1 MNSPPTVHVVD
12 DDPGM
17 RNSLQQLLDSASLPA
32 RTYPS
37 AREFL
42 DEADMRSSG
51 CLVLDLRMP
60 GMGGMEL
67 LQRMESDGNDMPVII
82 ISGHVDVKTTVR
94 SMKLGAVDVLQKPV
108 EPDVLVIAIRRAIQ
122 QSADM
127 QHRRAQTDVIRRRLQ
142 SLTQRELDLLK
153 LMVAGK
159 SNKQMAADLGISIKT
174 VANHRASLM
183 AKTQALNAADL
194 ARMSTTAGI
203 VSGR

>member
-1 MNSPPTVHVVD
+1 MVHVVD

-17 RNSLQQLLDSASLPA
+17 RNSLQRLLDSASLRA

-42 DEADMRSSG
+42 DEADLRSPG

-60 GMGGMEL
+60 GMSGMEL
-67 LQRMESDGNDMPVII
+67 LQRMESDGNDMPVIV

-94 SMKLGAVDVLQKPV
+94 SMKLGAIDVLQKPV
-108 EPDVLVIAIRRAIQ
+108 EPEVLVIAIRRALQ

-127 QHRRAQTDVIRRRLQ
+127 RQRRAETDVIRRRLQ
-142 SLTQRELDLLK
+142 SLTQRQLDLLK
-153 LMVAGK
+153 LVVAGK

-203 VSGR
+203 VAGR